1 VKSLRIALAVPLA
14 GYVLAAAATPAQAD
28 IATRGLILKAC
39 YDVTDAR
46 YFDFQYQCKYATGYN
61 GVRYKGPWCY
71 SRAKAMGQAFLSA
84 RAC

>member
-1 VKSLRIALAVPLA
+1 MKSLRIALAVVLA
-14 GYVLAAAATPAQAD
+14 GIAAAAGAAPAHAE

-46 YFDFQYQCKYATGYN
+46 YFDFQYQCNYAKGYN
-61 GVRYKGPWCY
+61 GVIYKGPWCY
-71 SRAKAMGQAFLSA
+71 SRSKLMGQAFLSR